1 MDILF
6 DSIQFISG
14 NMPKYPHIVS
24 TKTYELVGIF
34 QPKSIENKAAWLSFD
49 QYEATI
55 KDVNPATID
64 NQMERN
70 TTSHKLPS
78 LNS

>member
-1 MDILF
+1 MKIAW
-6 DSIQFISG
+6 
-14 NMPKYPHIVS
+14 VS
-24 TKTYELVGIF
+24 L
-34 QPKSIENKAAWLSFD
+34 D

-70 TTSHKLPS
+70 AKSHKFPS
-78 LNS
+78 P